1 MAQLKVKPKIDIAFK
16 KIFADNEELLK
27 GLISAALEL
36 QNAKKI
42 TLKPNEVTPARVDEK
57 FCRLDIRAEVD
68 GIELDIEIQL
78 LDRDDFKTRSEYYS
92 SLLFAHLK
100 KGKSYNKIP
109 KTVLIC
115 IVDFEAFPNYDDY
128 HSCFV
133 PMERT
138 RHEILTDKK
147 EIHYFE
153 LKKIAKIKNAQK
165 EIEHWLK
172 LIAAETES
180 DIAELEKNTSN
191 EKIQSALVEVQR
203 LNKDTAFIREV
214 EAREIQLYE
223 EQSALEAA
231 KVEGR
236 AEGELKK
243 TIEMAKTILKLGY
256 LTIEQIS
263 ETTGLTIEEI
273 EALAKK

>member
-16 KIFADNEELLK
+16 KIFADNEELLR

-68 GIELDIEIQL
+68 GIEIDIEIQL

-100 KGKSYNKIP
+100 KGKSYNEIP

-115 IVDFEAFPNYDDY
+115 IVDFDAFPNYEDY

-153 LKKIAKIKNAQK
+153 LKKISKIKNTQK

-172 LIAAETES
+172 LIAAETEA
-180 DIAELEKNTSN
+180 DIAELEKIQNKN
-191 EKIQSALVEVQR
+191 IQSALVEVQR
-203 LNKDTAFIREV
+203 LNRDTTFIREV

-223 EQSALEAA
+223 ETSALTAA
-231 KVEGR
+231 ETK
-236 AEGELKK
+236 AKK
-243 TIEMAKTILKLGY
+243 EIAKTALKEGL
-256 LTIEQIS
+256 LPKQIAKI
-263 ETTGLTIEEI
+263 TGLTIEEV